1 MKINEV
7 QADARGKIYLRTEDG
22 IDSYMSVK
30 DALAEVNEAMMGRV
44 ARERSTRK
52 MSSSQ
57 GHHAIEYRDGRRVTL
72 KEIDAP
78 VAEEKGPKAWTGEET
93 RIVTV
98 KGKRYAVG
106 QIVEAGDRGSYSV
119 ARAYVTYWSERD
131 GKTFGATRHT
141 NGDAKPG
148 TVGRAIW
155 DAVNR

>member
-30 DALAEVNEAMMGRV
+30 DALSEVNDAMMGRV
-44 ARERSTRK
+44 VRERSTRK

-57 GHHAIEYRDGRRVTL
+57 GHHVIEYRDGRRVTL

-106 QIVEAGDRGSYSV
+106 QIVQAGPT
-119 ARAYVTYWSERD
+119 AYVSYWSERD
-131 GKTFGATRHT
+131 GKTFGATRGT
-141 NGDAKPG
+141 NRDAKPG